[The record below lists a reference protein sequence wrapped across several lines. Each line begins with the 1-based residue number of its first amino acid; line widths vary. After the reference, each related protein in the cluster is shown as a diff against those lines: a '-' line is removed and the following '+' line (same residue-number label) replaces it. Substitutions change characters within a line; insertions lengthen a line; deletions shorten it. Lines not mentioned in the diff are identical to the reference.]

1 MEKRAQYHHGDLRAG
16 LVEAVRGLVETHG
29 PDRFSVADA
38 CRAAGVSTAA
48 PYRHF
53 ADKDD
58 MLLAVAM
65 EGMARQRDRIA
76 RATALQATGSNA
88 ALNAMG
94 LAYVEFAQDEPGV
107 FRLMFGLTRTHG
119 DHPDMIACG
128 METYGLLLAQI
139 AARMGRDVQ
148 DDHVLARA
156 FPFWTFVHGLSF
168 LLIDEKITALCL
180 TISVPDLIADFT
192 ARMLADCPDP
202 VIPQAG

>member
-53 ADKDD
+53 ADKDA
-58 MLLAVAM
+58 MLVAVAM
-65 EGMARQRDRIA
+65 EGMARQRA
-76 RATALQATGSNA
+76 QLAQAMAAHPSGSNA

-94 LAYVEFAQDEPGV
+94 LAYVEFALAEPGV

-128 METYGLLLAQI
+128 METYGLLLVQI
-139 AARMGRDVQ
+139 GARLRIPDVQ
-148 DDHVLARA
+148 DPQVLARA

-180 TISVPDLIADFT
+180 TISVPDLVADFT

-202 VIPQAG
+202 AAR

>member
-1 MEKRAQYHHGDLRAG
+1 MEKRAQYHPGDLRAG

-53 ADKDD
+53 TDKDE

-65 EGMARQRDRIA
+65 EGMARQHEQLA
-76 RATALQATGSNA
+76 QATLGRIPGSDD
-88 ALNAMG
+88 ALIAMG
-94 LAYVEFAQDEPGV
+94 LAYVAFAQAEPGV

-119 DHPDMIACG
+119 DHPDIIARG

-139 AARMGRDVQ
+139 AARLGRDAQ
-148 DDHVLARA
+148 DDQVLARA

-180 TISVPDLIADFT
+180 TISVPDLIGDFT
-192 ARMLADCPDP
+192 RRMLADC
-202 VIPQAG
+202 AGAA